1 MSTLIHVQKE
11 NSPKILP
18 TRPAGLR
25 TAAEKQKGKSDER
38 KEAEKEDPRTKKD
51 SKRKGREGKRETRPG
66 TEVST
71 LVHVQK
77 ENSPKILPTRPAG
90 LRTAAEKEKGK
101 EKRRNKNSTTEPG
114 VVEWGA

>member
-25 TAAEKQKGKSDER
+25 TAAEKQKGNERKSDER
-38 KEAEKEDPRTKKD
+38 KGAEKEDPRTKKD
-51 SKRKGREGKRETRPG
+51 SKRKGHEGKRETRPG
-66 TEVST
+66 TEVSI
-71 LVHVQK
+71 LIHVQK

-114 VVEWGA
+114 VVE